1 MRKKIFII
9 GIGGLLG
16 YNLGIIAKKEFQVF
30 GSYNFRKPDL
40 EFVNLI
46 KLDLKDF
53 EKVKKILEKIKP
65 DFLVNTAAISSV
77 DFCEKNIKECQMIN
91 TTVVENL
98 VKLSKDLEIKLVQ
111 ISTDSV
117 FDGTKDLPYV
127 EEDKPNPINEY
138 GKSKLKSEE
147 IVLKQPK
154 NLVIRVSVL
163 YGWLPRTL
171 IEISSSSKKSLN
183 FAQWLIQ
190 KLKQNEEIKIVTD
203 EVSSP
208 IIADDLAKS
217 IIHLI
222 KNDQSGVFHS
232 APEISINRYEF
243 SKNIAQIFK
252 LNTDL
257 ILPLTVKELGREVN
271 TGKNKSLNSK
281 KIINTGFK
289 FLTLQDSLI
298 KLKEKSEVEH

>member
-30 GSYNFRKPDL
+30 GSYNLRKPDL

-53 EKVKKILEKIKP
+53 EKAKKILEKIKP

>member
-53 EKVKKILEKIKP
+53 EKAKKILEKIKP